1 MKYEIPLLE
10 KIVSAVTGNK
20 TKNDPDVAFAKKSL
34 KGICSAIDK
43 FAQKADGRLA
53 EKFPELSL
61 KIKDLS
67 RKMHML
73 EPDVSTAA
81 GKAEQAIA
89 QKITCASS
97 SCEVVLTGGGAEEL
111 EKQLAELEKLVHI
124 RSHGSL
130 PPPAKQTANQAA
142 LF

>member
-10 KIVSAVTGNK
+10 KIVSAVSGNK
-20 TKNDPDVAFAKKSL
+20 AKNDPDLTFAKKSL

-61 KIKDLS
+61 RIKDLS

-73 EPDVSTAA
+73 EPDLSTAA

-111 EKQLAELEKLVHI
+111 EKQLTELERLVQT
-124 RSHGSL
+124 RSRGSL
-130 PPPAKQTANQAA
+130 PSTDKTDS
-142 LF
+142 